1 MKMLEATDF
10 TNLGYNFPFGKSTVL
25 EFTNSRTE
33 VNGTKSFQAS
43 R

>member
-1 MKMLEATDF
+1 MKMLEVTDF
-10 TNLGYNFPFGKSTVL
+10 TNVCFNFPFGKATVL
-25 EFTNSRTE
+25 GFTNSRTE